1 MSHNH
6 HTHSTYRALISW
18 LEQSPIKILSPERYQ
33 ALLDLS
39 QLLES
44 GDIGNNSNLQAII
57 EVHHDGSGLV
67 DFSTYYD
74 QELSCL
80 PEIDQP
86 EWIRQW
92 FEQVKSRGLHDA
104 FPKEYWLEFDCDKS
118 GYRLMG
124 LFQRCNL
131 AALDLTTLLDLI
143 KPKLSR
149 DGFLATTL
157 TSIGMPAQLGL
168 LNRVHDD
175 IKVVIPIQEPFRE
188 PLLELTSN
196 WFSAQL
202 SNAGLTFDS
211 LADALQEWGKVYLA
225 TISIDCNLS
234 QDKPGQRLCFEF
246 IDPHGPCTDV
256 HSSHLHELLESLRV
270 PTDQLRQFRRL
281 RDQLPY
287 GIRRL
292 HLNVVDQE
300 YLYLVP
306 AHSKVCFS
314 LDGVSL
320 KNYIR
325 LGSKRASLNG

>member
-1 MSHNH
+1 MSHKH
-6 HTHSTYRALISW
+6 HTHTPYRALISW
-18 LEQSPIKILSPERYQ
+18 LEQSPIKILSPEQYQ
-33 ALLDLS
+33 ALFDLS

-44 GDIGNNSNLQAII
+44 GYISNNSNLQAII

-67 DFSTYYD
+67 DFSTYCD
-74 QELSCL
+74 QELSIL
-80 PEIDQP
+80 TGIGQP
-86 EWIRQW
+86 ECIRQW
-92 FEQVKSRGLHDA
+92 LLKVKLRGLDDA
-104 FPKEYWLEFDCDKS
+104 FPKEYWLEFDCNKS

-168 LNRVHDD
+168 LNRAQDD

-202 SNAGLTFDS
+202 SNAGLSFDS
-211 LADALQEWGKVYLA
+211 LADALQEWRGVYLVA
-225 TISIDCNLS
+225 LSIDCNLS

-256 HSSHLHELLESLRV
+256 HSSHLHELFERLRV

-281 RDQLPY
+281 RNQLPY

-292 HLNVVDQE
+292 NFNVVDQE

-320 KNYIR
+320 KDYIR
-325 LGSKRASLNG
+325 LGAKRASLNA